1 MTKNTELKDLAI
13 DFLSQFSP
21 EVLKQVDVLF
31 DHIKTDSKSKLAVNF
46 DLALPPEMKRKIL
59 YDIGLKDETVPEIS
73 LKYLP
78 YLRVM
83 KKMVDLVGK
92 KNEIPDKQELANAIW
107 KEGRKHRLFENE
119 IQQLVNVFPD
129 WLEKISKRQTLE
141 ITPGRLYEVEVSCD
155 VCPEFNGIIGKSNT
169 MQSIFACLKKISKSN
184 LSVLIRGESGTGKE
198 LVANA
203 IHNLSDRSKNNFIP
217 VNCGALPETIIESE
231 LFGHE
236 KGSFT
241 GAESL
246 KKGYFEAADKGT
258 VFLDEITETTLA
270 TQVKLLRVLQEKQFF
285 RVGGTA
291 AVKSDCRIIAA
302 TNADIVEA
310 VKNGSFRHDL
320 FYRINEMT
328 VYLPPLRE
336 RISDIPLLVKNFL
349 TVFAKQN
356 NKKLPTV
363 SNNSWKILEKYRWPG
378 NIRELENVIKR
389 AVVLSDEVI
398 EPEHLPVELTTSGY
412 DEQDRLGQNSDKNE
426 TLVQLVAKAEKKII
440 MAKLAEN
447 NNNITKTASMLG
459 VSRRT
464 LQRKLKS

>member
-59 YDIGLKDETVPEIS
+59 YDIGLKDEAVPEIS

-107 KEGRKHRLFENE
+107 KEGRKQRLFENE
-119 IQQLVNVFPD
+119 IQQLVNVFPE

-246 KKGYFEAADKGT
+246 KKGYFETADKGT

-270 TQVKLLRVLQEKQFF
+270 TQVKLLRVLQE
-285 RVGGTA
+285 
-291 AVKSDCRIIAA
+291 
-302 TNADIVEA
+302 
-310 VKNGSFRHDL
+310 
-320 FYRINEMT
+320 
-328 VYLPPLRE
+328 
-336 RISDIPLLVKNFL
+336 
-349 TVFAKQN
+349 
-356 NKKLPTV
+356 
-363 SNNSWKILEKYRWPG
+363 
-378 NIRELENVIKR
+378 
-389 AVVLSDEVI
+389 
-398 EPEHLPVELTTSGY
+398 
-412 DEQDRLGQNSDKNE
+412 
-426 TLVQLVAKAEKKII
+426 
-440 MAKLAEN
+440 
-447 NNNITKTASMLG
+447 
-459 VSRRT
+459 
-464 LQRKLKS
+464 

>member
-1 MTKNTELKDLAI
+1 
-13 DFLSQFSP
+13 
-21 EVLKQVDVLF
+21 
-31 DHIKTDSKSKLAVNF
+31 AVNF
-46 DLALPPEMKRKIL
+46 DLPLPPEMKRKIL
-59 YDIGLKDETVPEIS
+59 YDIGLKDETVPEINH
-73 LKYLP
+73 KYLP

-83 KKMVDLVGK
+83 KKMVDLIGK
-92 KNEIPDKQELANAIW
+92 NNEIPNRQELANTIW
-107 KEGRKHRLFENE
+107 KEGRKLRLFENE
-119 IQQLVNVFPD
+119 IQQLVNVFPE

-141 ITPGRLYEVEVSCD
+141 IAPAKLQEVESSYD
-155 VCPEFNGIIGKSNT
+155 ACPELNGIIGKSNS

-203 IHNLSDRSKNNFIP
+203 IHSLSDRNQHNFIP

-241 GAESL
+241 GAENL
-246 KKGYFEAADKGT
+246 KKGYFETANKGT
-258 VFLDEITETTLA
+258 VFLDEITETSLT

-291 AVKSDCRIIAA
+291 PVKSDCRIIAA
-302 TNADIVEA
+302 TNADIVES
-310 VKNGSFRHDL
+310 VKNGTFRHDL

-336 RISDIPLLVKNFL
+336 RISDLPLLVKNFL
-349 TVFAKQN
+349 AVFAKQN
-356 NKKLPTV
+356 NKKIPII
-363 SNNSWKILEKYRWPG
+363 SNETWKIFENYRWPG

-389 AVVLSDEVI
+389 AVVLADGII
-398 EPEHLPVELTTSGY
+398 EPEHLPSELTIFNF
-412 DEQDRLGQNSDKNE
+412 DEQTNYSNKSDNNE
-426 TLVQLVAKAEKKII
+426 TLAQLVAKAEKKII
-440 MAKLAEN
+440 LAKLAEN
-447 NNNITKTASMLG
+447 NNNMTKTASILG